1 MDTSGATA
9 NSDEEFMSQFFFDDF
24 DNLVESAVVQL
35 VKEDGLRRRRKKWG
49 GSKKGKRAN
58 KNRNI
63 LEGGRRIWA
72 DYFAENDVYDA
83 TDFRRRFRMSKRLCQ
98 CIIENVAG
106 HEVYFT
112 QRPDA
117 TGKLGA
123 TPYQNVTAVLKV
135 LIYGTT
141 SDAFDDYVRLSDST
155 VDKAVNLFARTVN
168 EVFGSEYLR
177 SPTIA
182 DVQYLMNMNA
192 RRGMPGMLG
201 SLDCTHWGW
210 EQCPTALK
218 GQYQDRDGKV
228 TTILE
233 AIASPDG
240 WIWHAFFGMPDSC
253 NDINVIDNSP
263 FLFKMME
270 GGFGAS
276 EYAVNGKPFVLPYFL
291 VDGIYPSWDH

>member
-1 MDTSGATA
+1 M
-9 NSDEEFMSQFFFDDF
+9 
-24 DNLVESAVVQL
+24 L
-35 VKEDGLRRRRKKWG
+35 
-49 GSKKGKRAN
+49 
-58 KNRNI
+58 
-63 LEGGRRIWA
+63 
-72 DYFAENDVYDA
+72 
-83 TDFRRRFRMSKRLCQ
+83 Q
-98 CIIENVAG
+98 C
-106 HEVYFT
+106 
-112 QRPDA
+112 PDA

-123 TPYQNVTAVLKV
+123 TPYQKVTAVLKV

-141 SDAFDDYVRLSDST
+141 LDAFDDYVRLSDST

-168 EVFGSEYLR
+168 KVFGSEYLR

-233 AIASPDG
+233 AIACPEG
-240 WIWHAFFGMPDSC
+240 WIWHDARP
-253 NDINVIDNSP
+253 
-263 FLFKMME
+263 
-270 GGFGAS
+270 GFGTGTS
-276 EYAVNGKPFVLPYFL
+276 NRLL
-291 VDGIYPSWDH
+291 